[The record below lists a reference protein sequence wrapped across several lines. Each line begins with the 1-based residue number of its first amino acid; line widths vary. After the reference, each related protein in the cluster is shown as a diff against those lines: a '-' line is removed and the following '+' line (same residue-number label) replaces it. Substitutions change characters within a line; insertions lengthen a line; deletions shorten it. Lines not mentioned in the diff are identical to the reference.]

1 MAVVMDGILRNAGV
15 PVRYAGFM
23 LHAKVRRALLVV
35 AVLAAVA
42 VAAVVSRG
50 QAPTKPAGLRFEP
63 AELDLGPVPQGGSRS
78 GTVTI
83 RNPTSVSRSITI
95 AAASCTCTKVVWPND
110 PIPPGGSAVATV
122 TMTPPGTPGTT
133 DQRSVTFVTDGDQ
146 REVVMVKATV
156 VAAPAGAAPA
166 PAAAPPSAAP
176 QPAAPVPQAAAPAPA
191 AARPRSPF
199 VRPNPTIFPGAR
211 IAFPQLDAWV
221 KGEPRAQF
229 EPGKVF
235 VFDFFETTCGHCK
248 EYAPLIARLAREYGP
263 RGFEFVAIT
272 GEDPAKVRAWLGQA
286 GKAEETPYSV
296 VSDGDRSAL
305 ATLQGGTFRSF
316 NPRFFV
322 AKDGIILWHGHPKEA
337 EPVLAAIA
345 AGTWDPAAVR
355 EKFVVESVAARAK
368 NLLDAVARE
377 CDSSGDWTPMFG
389 AIEAV
394 KAAVPERASQYDTQ
408 RFVIMIGLA
417 DMPDAGY
424 EFGRQVAARYP
435 DDMVALRSLARGAL
449 QSPYA
454 KRRDLDFGLEM
465 ALAADR
471 LAKGEDAR
479 AADTVALAWFS
490 KGDRERAISNGERA
504 VRLEKDPKA
513 RAQYERALAKYRSGT
528 PGPEPTKL
536 RTPGGAKSQGARPA
550 GDPAA
555 GAADQSSDDAP

>member
-1 MAVVMDGILRNAGV
+1 M
-15 PVRYAGFM
+15 
-23 LHAKVRRALLVV
+23 
-35 AVLAAVA
+35 
-42 VAAVVSRG
+42 
-50 QAPTKPAGLRFEP
+50 PA
-63 AELDLGPVPQGGSRS
+63 
-78 GTVTI
+78 T
-83 RNPTSVSRSITI
+83 
-95 AAASCTCTKVVWPND
+95 
-110 PIPPGGSAVATV
+110 
-122 TMTPPGTPGTT
+122 
-133 DQRSVTFVTDGDQ
+133 
-146 REVVMVKATV
+146 
-156 VAAPAGAAPA
+156 
-166 PAAAPPSAAP
+166 PAAATAAG
-176 QPAAPVPQAAAPAPA
+176 AR
-191 AARPRSPF
+191 ARPPF
-199 VRPNPTIFPGAR
+199 VRPNPTVYPGAR
-211 IAFPQLDAWV
+211 IAFPQLDSWV
-221 KGEPRAQF
+221 KGEPRSQF

-248 EYAPLIARLAREYGP
+248 EYAPMIARLAREYGP

-272 GEDPAKVRAWLGQA
+272 GEEPAKVRSWLAQP
-286 GKAEETPYSV
+286 GKLDEVPYSV
-296 VSDGDRSAL
+296 TSDGDRSAL
-305 ATLQGGTFRSF
+305 AALQGGTFRSF

-322 AKDGIILWHGHPKEA
+322 AKDGIVLWHGHPKES

-355 EKFVVESVAARAK
+355 EKFIVESVAARAK

-377 CDSSGDWTPMFG
+377 CDSSGDWMPMFG

-465 ALAADR
+465 AVAADR
-471 LAKGEDAR
+471 VANGEDAR

-490 KGDRERAISNGERA
+490 KGDRQQAVSNGERA

-513 RAQYERALAKYRSGT
+513 RAQYERALEKYRT
-528 PGPEPTKL
+528 APPGPEPAKL
-536 RTPGGAKSQGARPA
+536 RGAGGPKGQGSRPPGDAAPGEQPA
-550 GDPAA
+550 
-555 GAADQSSDDAP
+555 DDAP